1 MLAYTTGRVVVTPA
15 ASARSNARALRTP
28 SGATARR
35 GAILRVR
42 VVGGGAATRRASHVA
57 AALGSE
63 DDDDEGFA
71 DIDRIAE
78 EDEAARTGSD
88 SVGGLVAQS
97 REDELMSIGSHE
109 VVEFGLSG
117 RPLYVCQS
125 MWWLRLSQLKTY
137 PPDALELRDYARR
150 SGLSFERVERWFNDA
165 LDYYHALPLVDKATY
180 ADECEKKLKKMDELT
195 AKLGEERPVM
205 FLGRDDDP
213 VFLDAP
219 WNADGKLT
227 YEEQERFTLEDPLY
241 ATMTDLPSVMAAEAE
256 AAQQEQDVE
265 EALDDEAI
273 ARIPQDGS
281 VDKPFLVNPYVHS
294 KSGTWSIEK
303 PVGPPS
309 QYEETETWLEAG
321 GWDALPDHE
330 IVSAVD
336 GGALKYVGV
345 NNDEHVPRDLWK
357 LDRPAER
364 DTLAVAE
371 EVSSDSIVREA
382 RKYIGELGRKLLH
395 KLEIGEELEGTV
407 NSLELYHGALVD
419 CGCEVDGLIP
429 ISETEWP
436 RVRDALTLGTKVR
449 VKVSAVHQKWWR
461 FRFPIELKILE
472 PDVGHL
478 ITKHPHEDGPPINI
492 FSGETVPFA
501 HEDAGR
507 PLDRF
512 QAAADVDEEA
522 LAATR
527 KQQIS
532 DWVDL
537 RMQETV
543 TKDKGKVQRNRM
555 QKAIAEALAAND
567 LGDGKAVITPPDE
580 DAEDDHS
587 KIISDSGAA
596 AALGGTSALRAMEER
611 TEEMIAAEEEEE
623 EAALF
628 GSNKQVS
635 AAGKRQ
641 DPEAVEEGDDEEEAV
656 DTSAEDN
663 LAMKLNPEAED
674 TRGGMI
680 SGVDD
685 LGPAPGDIDDD
696 EDGDDDDDDDVVA
709 GAR

>member
-1 MLAYTTGRVVVTPA
+1 M
-15 ASARSNARALRTP
+15 
-28 SGATARR
+28 R
-35 GAILRVR
+35 G
-42 VVGGGAATRRASHVA
+42 
-57 AALGSE
+57 
-63 DDDDEGFA
+63 
-71 DIDRIAE
+71 
-78 EDEAARTGSD
+78 
-88 SVGGLVAQS
+88 
-97 REDELMSIGSHE
+97 
-109 VVEFGLSG
+109 
-117 RPLYVCQS
+117 
-125 MWWLRLSQLKTY
+125 
-137 PPDALELRDYARR
+137 
-150 SGLSFERVERWFNDA
+150 
-165 LDYYHALPLVDKATY
+165 
-180 ADECEKKLKKMDELT
+180 
-195 AKLGEERPVM
+195 
-205 FLGRDDDP
+205 
-213 VFLDAP
+213 
-219 WNADGKLT
+219 
-227 YEEQERFTLEDPLY
+227 
-241 ATMTDLPSVMAAEAE
+241 
-256 AAQQEQDVE
+256 
-265 EALDDEAI
+265 
-273 ARIPQDGS
+273 
-281 VDKPFLVNPYVHS
+281 
-294 KSGTWSIEK
+294 
-303 PVGPPS
+303 
-309 QYEETETWLEAG
+309 
-321 GWDALPDHE
+321 
-330 IVSAVD
+330 
-336 GGALKYVGV
+336 
-345 NNDEHVPRDLWK
+345 
-357 LDRPAER
+357 
-364 DTLAVAE
+364 
-371 EVSSDSIVREA
+371 
-382 RKYIGELGRKLLH
+382 
-395 KLEIGEELEGTV
+395 
-407 NSLELYHGALVD
+407 
-419 CGCEVDGLIP
+419 DGLIP